1 MLRLRIINVL
11 AVNRQLCVQRT
22 KGYFYTDNNRC
33 FSSSKRHYQCVRFYP
48 TDSRTRGYSPLR
60 ASHSSDAPTFIKRDN
75 QETAFGRRET
85 ATITTHVIRKYVL
98 LSNHITQCQ
107 TFLLLSHIIHRF
119 QYEQKSVKYSSK
131 TNLINL
137 KKQPNWKKLIFQLRK
152 NNFPVG
158 K

>member
-33 FSSSKRHYQCVRFYP
+33 FPSSRRHYQCVRFYP

-75 QETAFGRRET
+75 QETASGRRET
-85 ATITTHVIRKYVL
+85 ATITTRVTQKYVL
-98 LSNHITQCQ
+98 LSNPITHCQ
-107 TFLLLSHIIHRF
+107 TFYFCTPITHGFNMNRKPLKTV
-119 QYEQKSVKYSSK
+119 QKQ
-131 TNLINL
+131 T
-137 KKQPNWKKLIFQLRK
+137 
-152 NNFPVG
+152 
-158 K
+158 